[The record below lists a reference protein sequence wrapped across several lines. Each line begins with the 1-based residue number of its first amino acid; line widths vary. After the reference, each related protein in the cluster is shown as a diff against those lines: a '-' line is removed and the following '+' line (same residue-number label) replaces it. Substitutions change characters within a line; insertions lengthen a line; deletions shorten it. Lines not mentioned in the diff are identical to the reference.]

1 MEEIE
6 RLIDLLWFEGDPEKD
21 RATYDDTLRQLRAA
35 INKYFGDAPHYV
47 LQVQD
52 MTQKSEVNYG

>member
-1 MEEIE
+1 MEEIDY
-6 RLIDLLWFEGDPEKD
+6 LIDQYANYIDPLNQSLV
-21 RATYDDTLRQLRAA
+21 DDTLRQLRAA